1 MIKLLSKVNKK
12 INSLIWTYI
21 SAGVIL
27 ALLAVLVAW
36 TDFMLRLTC
45 AMIILVLAYTF
56 VYAGYKLWQ
65 LKKDLKEYFKI
76 KL

>member
-1 MIKLLSKVNKK
+1 MIKFLNKVNKK

-21 SAGVIL
+21 STGIIMV
-27 ALLAVLVAW
+27 LLAVLVAW

-45 AMIILVLAYTF
+45 AMIILVVAYTF
-56 VYAGYKLWQ
+56 IYAGYKLWE

-76 KL
+76 K

>member
-1 MIKLLSKVNKK
+1 MIKLLNKVNKK

-21 SAGVIL
+21 SAGVVL